1 VLWVVIGHPAGHA
14 ARTLAL
20 LVVGATAMGFHAA
33 IALAFH
39 LPNVA
44 TVAMTATLAQLGA
57 LVGWRE
63 REGNAIVGNT
73 PAVSLVIPLCLAYL
87 MSAVVAAAVPETAMA
102 FGPVLLLVSAGAIE
116 ALIAPRGG
124 PAGGLAAARG
134 HS

>member
-1 VLWVVIGHPAGHA
+1 MLWVVIGHPAGHA

-57 LVGWRE
+57 
-63 REGNAIVGNT
+63 REGNAIVGST

-102 FGPVLLLVSAGAIE
+102 FGPVLLLFSAVAIE
-116 ALIAPRGG
+116 ALIARRGG